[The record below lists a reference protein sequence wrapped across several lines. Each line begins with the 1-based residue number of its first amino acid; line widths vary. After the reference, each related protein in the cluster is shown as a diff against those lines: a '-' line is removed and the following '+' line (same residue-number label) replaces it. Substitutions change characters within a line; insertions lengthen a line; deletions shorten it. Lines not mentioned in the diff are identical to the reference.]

1 MLSQVSIF
9 AENKKGRLQNITS
22 LLQKENINIWGSITN
37 DSAEYGIIRMLFLI
51 QSTRRK
57 CWRKL
62 VISAV

>member
-37 DSAEYGIIRMLFLI
+37 DSAEYGIIRMVVLI

>member
-37 DSAEYGIIRMLFLI
+37 DSAGTVLSVWLFLI

-62 VISAV
+62 VISVV

>member
-1 MLSQVSIF
+1 MLSQVSI
-9 AENKKGRLQNITS
+9 LQRIRKDVYRILHPFFRRRILTS
-22 LLQKENINIWGSITN
+22 GVRS
-37 DSAEYGIIRMLFLI
+37 RMTVRSTVLSVWLFLI